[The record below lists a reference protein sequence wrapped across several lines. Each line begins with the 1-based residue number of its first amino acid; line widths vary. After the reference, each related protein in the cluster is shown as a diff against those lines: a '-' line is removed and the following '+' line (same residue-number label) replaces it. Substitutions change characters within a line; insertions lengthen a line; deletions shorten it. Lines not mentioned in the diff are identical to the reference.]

1 MLSAPRARSFK
12 VMDRGGDDVGEV
24 VVSEV
29 ESVVGQL
36 QGPQAA
42 CSPPKLLSWPAGHVV
57 GQRPRAALPARLF
70 TASKRQLVG
79 AGAHVV
85 PSWML
90 RNMMVTSSMRPCVQT
105 GIGRDQGRP
114 VYAGFRPSRLPLG

>member
-1 MLSAPRARSFK
+1 MLSAPRARRFRSWTG
-12 VMDRGGDDVGEV
+12 VGDDVGEV

-36 QGPQAA
+36 QAA

-90 RNMMVTSSMRPCVQT
+90 RNMMVTSSMRPLACKQGSEET
-105 GIGRDQGRP
+105 RDGR
-114 VYAGFRPSRLPLG
+114 S